1 MKTKYYFFKTEK
13 QRTRI
18 GIFIFEDYFSYFYN
32 NEIGF
37 QEQGNRRDY
46 TIEQAEDMTLN
57 DSKFIR
63 DLGYFLKSHSTA
75 RYRYYVTKKDLI
87 VGTLLDTYIREWTR
101 ELKSS

>member
-18 GIFIFEDYFSYFYN
+18 GIILFEDYFSYFYN

-37 QEQGNRRDY
+37 HRQGDIKDY
-46 TIEQAEDMTLN
+46 TMEQVEDMTLN

-87 VGTLLDTYIREWTR
+87 SGTLLDMYIKEWTR
-101 ELKSS
+101 ELKI